1 MNVFSEK
8 VSVFRTCYETTPFST
23 VLLKD
28 WLQTK
33 LYEKVICALRHLD
46 RAPELQIQDKKAL
59 PAITPL
65 GVFSQRSASGL
76 LEYSGFVCIDVDGK
90 DNPHVRDWDVLKEQ
104 LGRQFP
110 SLYYA
115 GLSCSGRG
123 IFLIF
128 RVRTPDRY
136 SEHLNSLFHALQE
149 CGVKADLQCRD
160 VARLRFASY
169 DAHPYENYDALP
181 YDQYWEKLQPAS
193 KRSDSLLYWTKNRDH
208 YVELLVSEIE
218 RRGIDITK
226 GYSAWY
232 AIGCSLANH
241 LGETG
246 RSYFHRVSRFNEA
259 YAPEDCDRQYD
270 ACLQYSSQYAIG
282 TFLYYCKQYEVI
294 LKNLIN
300 YHGK

>member
-110 SLYYA
+110 RLYYA

-181 YDQYWEKLQPAS
+181 YDQYREKLQPAS

-226 GYSAWY
+226 GYSACLLY
-232 AIGCSLANH
+232 TS
-241 LGETG
+241 
-246 RSYFHRVSRFNEA
+246 
-259 YAPEDCDRQYD
+259 D
-270 ACLQYSSQYAIG
+270 AAD
-282 TFLYYCKQYEVI
+282 E
-294 LKNLIN
+294 
-300 YHGK
+300 

>member
-1 MNVFSEK
+1 MNNFNGQ
-8 VSVFRTCYETTPFST
+8 VSVFRSCYETEPCGTI
-23 VLLKD
+23 LLKD
-28 WLQTK
+28 WLHDQEHKETIE
-33 LYEKVICALRHLD
+33 LMRHPNVF
-46 RAPELQIQDKKAL
+46 PELYRQFKRSL
-59 PAITPL
+59 PAIIPL
-65 GVFSQRSASGL
+65 GVFSQRNASGL

-128 RVRTPDRY
+128 RVKTPDRY

-149 CGVKADLQCRD
+149 CGVKADLQCHD

-169 DAHPYENYDALP
+169 DAHPYENYDAVP
-181 YDQYWEKLQPAS
+181 YDQYLDRPQSFQKQLGF
-193 KRSDSLLYWTKNRDH
+193 LLLLTEERAH

-232 AIGCSLANH
+232 AIGSSLANH

-259 YAPEDCDRQYD
+259 YVPEDCDRQYD
-270 ACLQYSSQYAIG
+270 ACLRYSSRYTIR
-282 TFLYYCKQYEVI
+282 TFLHYCKLYRII

>member
-1 MNVFSEK
+1 MNNFNEQ
-8 VSVFRTCYETTPFST
+8 VSVFRSCYETEPCGTI
-23 VLLKD
+23 LLKD
-28 WLQTK
+28 WLHDQEHKETIE
-33 LYEKVICALRHLD
+33 LMRHPNVF
-46 RAPELQIQDKKAL
+46 PELYRQFKRSL
-59 PAITPL
+59 PAIIPL
-65 GVFSQRSASGL
+65 GVFSQRNASGL

-104 LGRQFP
+104 LGRQFS

-115 GLSCSGRG
+115 GFSCSGRG

-128 RVRTPDRY
+128 RVKTPDRY

-149 CGVKADLQCRD
+149 CGIKADLQCRD
-160 VARLRFASY
+160 AARLRFASY
-169 DAHPYENYDALP
+169 DAHPYENYDAVP
-181 YDQYWEKLQPAS
+181 YDQYLDRPQSFQKQLGF
-193 KRSDSLLYWTKNRDH
+193 LLLLTEERAH

-232 AIGCSLANH
+232 AIGSSLANH

-259 YAPEDCDRQYD
+259 YVPEDCDRQYD
-270 ACLQYSSQYAIG
+270 ACLRYSSRYTIR
-282 TFLYYCKQYEVI
+282 TFLHYCKLYRII

>member
-181 YDQYWEKLQPAS
+181 
-193 KRSDSLLYWTKNRDH
+193 
-208 YVELLVSEIE
+208 
-218 RRGIDITK
+218 
-226 GYSAWY
+226 
-232 AIGCSLANH
+232 
-241 LGETG
+241 
-246 RSYFHRVSRFNEA
+246 NE
-259 YAPEDCDRQYD
+259 
-270 ACLQYSSQYAIG
+270 
-282 TFLYYCKQYEVI
+282 
-294 LKNLIN
+294 
-300 YHGK
+300 

>member
-123 IFLIF
+123 I
-128 RVRTPDRY
+128 
-136 SEHLNSLFHALQE
+136 S
-149 CGVKADLQCRD
+149 
-160 VARLRFASY
+160 
-169 DAHPYENYDALP
+169 
-181 YDQYWEKLQPAS
+181 
-193 KRSDSLLYWTKNRDH
+193 
-208 YVELLVSEIE
+208 
-218 RRGIDITK
+218 
-226 GYSAWY
+226 
-232 AIGCSLANH
+232 
-241 LGETG
+241 
-246 RSYFHRVSRFNEA
+246 
-259 YAPEDCDRQYD
+259 
-270 ACLQYSSQYAIG
+270 
-282 TFLYYCKQYEVI
+282 
-294 LKNLIN
+294 
-300 YHGK
+300 

>member
-1 MNVFSEK
+1 MNNFNGQ
-8 VSVFRTCYETTPFST
+8 VSVFRSCYETEPCGTI
-23 VLLKD
+23 LLKD
-28 WLQTK
+28 WLHDQEHKETIE
-33 LYEKVICALRHLD
+33 LMRHPNVF
-46 RAPELQIQDKKAL
+46 PELYRQFKRSL
-59 PAITPL
+59 PAIIPL
-65 GVFSQRSASGL
+65 GVFSQRNASGL

-128 RVRTPDRY
+128 RVKTPDRY
-136 SEHLNSLFHALQE
+136 LEHLNSLFHALQE
-149 CGVKADLQCRD
+149 CGIKADLQCRD
-160 VARLRFASY
+160 AARLRFASY
-169 DAHPYENYDALP
+169 DAHPYENYDAVP
-181 YDQYWEKLQPAS
+181 YDQYLDRPQSFQKQLGF
-193 KRSDSLLYWTKNRDH
+193 LLLLTEERAH

-232 AIGCSLANH
+232 AIGSSLTNH

-259 YAPEDCDRQYD
+259 YVPEDCDRQYD
-270 ACLQYSSQYAIG
+270 ACLRYSSRYTIR
-282 TFLYYCKQYEVI
+282 TFLHYCKLYRII

-300 YHGK
+300 CHGK

>member
-1 MNVFSEK
+1 MNNLNEQ
-8 VSVFRTCYETTPFST
+8 VSVFRSCYETEPCGAI
-23 VLLKD
+23 LLKD
-28 WLQTK
+28 WLHDQEHKETIE
-33 LYEKVICALRHLD
+33 LMRHPNVF
-46 RAPELQIQDKKAL
+46 PELYRQFKRSL

-65 GVFSQRSASGL
+65 GVFSQRNASGL

-181 YDQYWEKLQPAS
+181 YDQYREKLQPAS

-259 YAPEDCDRQYD
+259 YVPEDCDRQYD
-270 ACLQYSSQYAIG
+270 ACLRYSSRYTIR
-282 TFLYYCKQYEVI
+282 TFLHYCKLYRII

>member
-8 VSVFRTCYETTPFST
+8 VSVFRSCYETKPCGTI
-23 VLLKD
+23 LLKD
-28 WLQTK
+28 WLRNQEHKETI
-33 LYEKVICALRHLD
+33 EIIRHPNVF
-46 RAPELQIQDKKAL
+46 PELYRQLKRAL

-65 GVFSQRSASGL
+65 GVFSQRKSSGL
-76 LEYSGFVCIDVDGK
+76 LEYSGFVCIDVDRK
-90 DNPHVRDWDVLKEQ
+90 DNPRVRDWDALKEQ
-104 LGRQFP
+104 LGWEFP

-115 GLSCSGRG
+115 GLSCGGRG

-128 RVRTPDRY
+128 RVKTPNRY
-136 SEHLNSLFHALQE
+136 SEHLNSLFQALQK
-149 CGVKADLQCRD
+149 CGVQADLQCRD
-160 VARLRFASY
+160 AARLRFASY
-169 DAHPYENYDALP
+169 DAHPYENYDAVP
-181 YDQYWEKLQPAS
+181 YDQCLDKLQS
-193 KRSDSLLYWTKNRDH
+193 FQKRADFLLFLTEDRVH

-232 AIGCSLANH
+232 AIGCSFANY
-241 LGETG
+241 LDEPG

-259 YAPEDCDRQYD
+259 YVPEDCDRQYD
-270 ACLQYSSQYAIG
+270 ACLQYSSQYTIR
-282 TFLYYCKQYEVI
+282 TFLHYCKLYRII

>member
-1 MNVFSEK
+1 MNNFNGQ
-8 VSVFRTCYETTPFST
+8 VSVFRSCYETEPCGTI
-23 VLLKD
+23 LLKD
-28 WLQTK
+28 WLHDQEHKETIE
-33 LYEKVICALRHLD
+33 LMRHPNVF
-46 RAPELQIQDKKAL
+46 PELYRQFKRSL
-59 PAITPL
+59 PAIIPL
-65 GVFSQRSASGL
+65 GVFSQRNASGL

-128 RVRTPDRY
+128 RVKTPDRY
-136 SEHLNSLFHALQE
+136 LEHLNSLFHALQE
-149 CGVKADLQCRD
+149 CGIKADLQCRD
-160 VARLRFASY
+160 AARLRFASY
-169 DAHPYENYDALP
+169 DAHPYENYDAVP
-181 YDQYWEKLQPAS
+181 YDQYLDRPQSFQKQLGF
-193 KRSDSLLYWTKNRDH
+193 LLLLTEERAH

-232 AIGCSLANH
+232 AIGSSLANH

-259 YAPEDCDRQYD
+259 YVPEDCDRQYD
-270 ACLQYSSQYAIG
+270 ACLRYSSRYTIR
-282 TFLYYCKQYEVI
+282 TFLHYCKLYRII

-300 YHGK
+300 CHGK

>member
-1 MNVFSEK
+1 M
-8 VSVFRTCYETTPFST
+8 
-23 VLLKD
+23 
-28 WLQTK
+28 
-33 LYEKVICALRHLD
+33 
-46 RAPELQIQDKKAL
+46 
-59 PAITPL
+59 
-65 GVFSQRSASGL
+65 
-76 LEYSGFVCIDVDGK
+76 
-90 DNPHVRDWDVLKEQ
+90 
-104 LGRQFP
+104 
-110 SLYYA
+110 
-115 GLSCSGRG
+115 
-123 IFLIF
+123 
-128 RVRTPDRY
+128 
-136 SEHLNSLFHALQE
+136 NSLFHALQE

-181 YDQYWEKLQPAS
+181 YDQYREKLQPAS